1 LYSFIGSVISRFI
14 LDFAIEFP
22 MLYQEVIPL
31 RNRMTIAYFGLKVIK
46 LFGTFPHLI
55 K

>member
-1 LYSFIGSVISRFI
+1 LYSCIGSVISRFI

-22 MLYQEVIPL
+22 KLYQEVIPS
-31 RNRMTIAYFGLKVIK
+31 RYRIAIAYLGFKVIK